1 MKISVFTL
9 FYILILSFLLKK
21 GFCESMSF
29 LEGRY
34 IYWFVLL
41 IVSAFVS
48 ILRSGDRNIK
58 INLYDGLLLLLT
70 ILGMFNFI
78 FLSKATLYSLSIWNY
93 TGYLVAYI
101 LLRNVLNT
109 EELIQ
114 KALSI
119 LLYFCSITAF
129 INVILVFLQGQH
141 WVTSSNEFFVTTGMF
156 YSPNQL
162 GIYLSIGCL
171 STLFLLEKAKLKWK
185 KISLGF
191 ILPFL
196 FIGLFYT
203 ESRGAYISLF
213 VALSYYF
220 YVSKAKIMSFLNWK
234 NLLFV
239 AIIATGSLYYIVHI
253 SNSKSDSTSGRLFAL
268 QQVTKQIMQKPIGY
282 GINSFSTEYNKAK
295 ALYFENNNNWQEIKN
310 GGYLYYPNNDVLELT
325 FELGIA
331 WILVFIGFLFLLF
344 KNSRIQTI
352 ETNIARTIL
361 LCLLI
366 FSFTN
371 SIFIIPIFVIIA
383 CICAVTIINTK
394 KIKGFYE
401 FKNSGTYKFIGIGL
415 LVFFSFVFVNRINAD
430 NKLYKLAHDK
440 MYLKGVN
447 QLQEYVSK
455 TENKGEEYFM
465 AGIILMNNNYY
476 DEGVSYMQT
485 GFDLSGKPS
494 LGKILAGFLQKKGN
508 FKSAEN
514 IFKYNKNVEP
524 YRYEARMDLFHL
536 YLESTQIEKAKE
548 IALEIINFP
557 VKIKS
562 KEIDE
567 FKKEAENYLKKNK
580 HLIKLPNH
588 KDFKIKKSEV

>member
-1 MKISVFTL
+1 
-9 FYILILSFLLKK
+9 
-21 GFCESMSF
+21 
-29 LEGRY
+29 
-34 IYWFVLL
+34 
-41 IVSAFVS
+41 
-48 ILRSGDRNIK
+48 
-58 INLYDGLLLLLT
+58 
-70 ILGMFNFI
+70 MFNFI
-78 FLSKATLYSLSIWNY
+78 FLSKSTLYSLSIWNY

-109 EELIQ
+109 KELIK
-114 KALSI
+114 KAI
-119 LLYFCSITAF
+119 GNLLYFCSITAF

-162 GIYLSIGCL
+162 GIYLSISCI
-171 STLFLLEKAKLKWK
+171 STLFLLEKAKLKWE
-185 KISLGF
+185 KISFGL

-213 VALSYYF
+213 VAFSYYF

-239 AIIATGSLYYIVHI
+239 AIIATGSLYYIVRI

-268 QQVTKQIMQKPIGY
+268 QQVTKQIMQKPMGY

-295 ALYFENNNNWQEIKN
+295 ALYFENNTNWQEIKN
-310 GGYLYYPNNDVLELT
+310 GGYLYYPNNDLLELT
-325 FELGIA
+325 FELGIV

-366 FSFTN
+366 FSLTN
-371 SIFIIPIFVIIA
+371 SIFLIPIFVIIA
-383 CICAVTIINTK
+383 CICAVIIIN
-394 KIKGFYE
+394 IKNLKVFYK
-401 FKNSGTYKFIGIGL
+401 FKNSGAYKFIGIGL
-415 LVFFSFVFVNRINAD
+415 LAFFSFVFINRINAD
-430 NKLYKLAHDK
+430 YKLYKLAHDK
-440 MYLKGVN
+440 MYLKGVG

-465 AGIILMNNNYY
+465 AGIILINNGYH
-476 DEGVSYMQT
+476 DQGISYMQI

-494 LGKILAGFLQKKGN
+494 LGKILAGFLQKKGD

-514 IFKYNKNVEP
+514 IYKYNKNVEP

-536 YLESTQIEKAKE
+536 YLKSTQIEKAKE

-562 KEIDE
+562 KEIDG

-580 HLIKLPNH
+580 DLMKLANH
-588 KDFKIKKSEV
+588 KGF